1 MVERTPWLTGI
12 AHGLLIAGIAAMCLP
27 LYYAFV
33 AATLPLE
40 EVLVTPMPLIPGTRL
55 SENVMTALEQR
66 DFGRQLVN
74 SAIVAFVITVGKLG
88 VSILSAY
95 AITYFRFPFRGAAFW
110 AIFLTL
116 MIPIE
121 VRITPTYAI
130 AANVLGP
137 FQSLA
142 AVVGLGSLP
151 SFDVFMS
158 AKWSLLDSYVGLT
171 LPLIASATATF
182 LFRQFFLTIPD
193 ELLEAAR
200 LDGASPWRFFVDVLV
215 PMSLT
220 NIVALAVIVF
230 IYGWNQYLWPLLI
243 TTDKE
248 MVTSIV
254 GVAKL
259 LPGNTEAEPQWNVV
273 MASSLLVMLPPV
285 LIVILLQRWFV
296 KGLVDT
302 DR

>member
-1 MVERTPWLTGI
+1 MVERTYWLTGI
-12 AHGLLIAGIAAMCLP
+12 AHVMLIAGIAIMCMP

-40 EVLVTPMPLIPGTRL
+40 EVLVTPMTLIPGTRL
-55 SENVMTALEQR
+55 SDNVITALEQR

-95 AITYFRFPFRGAAFW
+95 AITYFKFPFRAAAFW

-130 AANVLGP
+130 AANVLSP
-137 FQSLA
+137 LQSLA
-142 AVVGLGSLP
+142 AVVGFGSLP
-151 SFDVFMS
+151 SFDIFMS

-193 ELLEAAR
+193 ELVEAAR
-200 LDGASPWRFFVDVLV
+200 LDGASPWRFFVDVLL

-248 MVTSIV
+248 MATSIV
-254 GVAKL
+254 AIAKL
-259 LPGNTEAEPQWNVV
+259 LPGNSEAEPQWNVV

-285 LIVILLQRWFV
+285 VTVIVLQRWFV